1 MSTWQY
7 GHPMIRFVLI
17 AMLSAAAVFGCEG
30 GDSAKPSPEHEHAEN
45 MAPTNRIDIPP
56 AVRQNLGISFVT
68 VEARRVSRTL
78 RVSGRFEYQPTSV
91 REYRTMLP
99 GRVELLVDQFASVE
113 PGTPLYR
120 IDSPDWRLLQRD
132 LTDAEAA
139 IERLTARVE
148 SFGPLLAAHRNH
160 EVMLER
166 TIEIRRERISQLEAI
181 VSTGGGRTGD
191 LLEVRALAAG
201 TEAELAEVLEK
212 EAELS
217 ASYTESKAELG
228 AAIAKRDFLLES
240 AASLLRMD
248 VEAVVALQEVPG
260 QAERTGSGKR
270 PLWRNIREITVLA
283 EQAGIVESIGLS
295 NGGWADQT
303 AVVMSVVQ
311 PERLRF
317 RGSALQSDIGVLRNG
332 QPATIVPPTPTRA
345 PGLIDMLDTMEGTLT
360 IAPSG
365 NAGERT
371 IDLIVV
377 PASIASWAR
386 NGIAAQLEIVTEE
399 SAEMTLAIP
408 RAAVHRDGLVSVF
421 FRRDPGDANKAIR
434 IEADLGINDG
444 RWIVVNS
451 GLRLGD
457 EVVLDG
463 SFQLMLATATAAGGM
478 PRGGH
483 FHADGTF
490 HADDH

>member
-1 MSTWQY
+1 MNRCNLGSPILSGFLAALLACVMLGCDRADDTMVPAAN
-7 GHPMIRFVLI
+7 GHE
-17 AMLSAAAVFGCEG
+17 AG
-30 GDSAKPSPEHEHAEN
+30 

-56 AVRQNLGISFVT
+56 AVRQNLGITFAA
-68 VEARRVSRTL
+68 VEARRIARTL
-78 RVSGRFEYQPTSV
+78 RVSGRFEYQPTAV

-99 GRVELLVDQFASVE
+99 GRVELLVEQFASVE

-132 LTDAEAA
+132 LTDAEAS

-148 SFGPLLAAHRNH
+148 SFGTLIAAHRNH
-160 EVMLER
+160 ELMLER
-166 TIEIRRERISQLEAI
+166 AIEIRRERISQLEAI
-181 VSTGGGRTGD
+181 VSAGGGRSGD
-191 LLEVRALAAG
+191 LLDARALTAS

-228 AAIAKRDFLLES
+228 AALARRDFLLES
-240 AASLLRMD
+240 ATSLLRFD
-248 VEAVVALQEVPG
+248 AESLVASVETP
-260 QAERTGSGKR
+260 GSGVR
-270 PLWRNIREITVLA
+270 PMWRSIREITVRA
-283 EQAGIVESIGLS
+283 EEAGIVESIGLS

-303 AVVMSVVQ
+303 AVVMSIVQ

-317 RGSALQSDIGVLRNG
+317 RGSALQSDLAMLRNG
-332 QPATIVPPTPTRA
+332 QSATIVPPTPTRA
-345 PGLIDMLDTMEGTLT
+345 SGSIDMLVTMHGTLT

-365 NAGERT
+365 NASERT

-377 PASIASWAR
+377 PESIAYWAR
-386 NGIAAQLEIVTEE
+386 DGVAAQMEIVTDE
-399 SAEMTLAIP
+399 SAEQSLAIP
-408 RAAVHRDGLVSVF
+408 RAAVHRDGLVAVF
-421 FRRDPGDANKAIR
+421 FRRDPRDANKAIR
-434 IEADLGINDG
+434 IEADLGITDG
-444 RWIVVNS
+444 RWIAVNS
-451 GLRLGD
+451 GVRLGD